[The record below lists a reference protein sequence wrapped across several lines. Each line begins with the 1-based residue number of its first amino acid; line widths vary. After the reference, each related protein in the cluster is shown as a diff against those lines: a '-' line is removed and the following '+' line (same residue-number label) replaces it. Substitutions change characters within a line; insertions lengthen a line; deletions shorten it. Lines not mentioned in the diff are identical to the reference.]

1 MKSSTL
7 VIGIILLSFLFNSCG
22 DEGTGD
28 NPEVA
33 DSDADL
39 AEQVEAHNQNE
50 EFEEALDLLRQAD
63 EDDPEVQ
70 QMLETIHMN
79 YALYLT
85 YEAGQD
91 NMRKNMPKALEHY
104 RRVKEINPDHERAQ
118 EEIDQIEEIYQQLG
132 RDIPEGVAE

>member
-1 MKSSTL
+1 MKSSTF
-7 VIGIILLSFLFNSCG
+7 VIGIILLSFLFHSCG
-22 DEGTGD
+22 DEGTGE
-28 NPEVA
+28 NPEV

-39 AEQVEAHNQNE
+39 ATQVEAHNQND
-50 EFEEALDLLRQAD
+50 EFEEALQLLRQED
-63 EDDPEVQ
+63 EEDPEVQ
-70 QMLETIHMN
+70 QMLETVHMN

-85 YEAGQD
+85 YEEGQE

-104 RRVKEINPDHERAQ
+104 RRVKELNPDHERAQ